1 MMEMERRIHTG
12 NFTKNM
18 DANSKK
24 ILLENFSAIKEIDM
38 QNIEKQGRLD
48 FFGQELNR
56 IQVQND
62 ELISEKD
69 NLLRELEQAKDDNIE
84 YYNNKLKNPQMA
96 SSSGMDNHNK
106 FTKTTKNQLEEEFQQ
121 AIDEMNN
128 KNNNLMEVIRNL
140 ESENNQLK
148 SYLNDYKDNNQKL
161 SQDNDNL
168 AELSSRYKKEYED
181 IARAKT
187 DIAFKM
193 KKNNEQV
200 T

>member
-24 ILLENFSAIKEIDM
+24 ILLENFSAIKEIEM

-96 SSSGMDNHNK
+96 SSSG
-106 FTKTTKNQLEEEFQQ
+106 T
-121 AIDEMNN
+121 
-128 KNNNLMEVIRNL
+128 
-140 ESENNQLK
+140 S
-148 SYLNDYKDNNQKL
+148 S
-161 SQDNDNL
+161 L
-168 AELSSRYKKEYED
+168 APK
-181 IARAKT
+181 
-187 DIAFKM
+187 
-193 KKNNEQV
+193 QV
-200 T
+200 TDLVINSRSSGVKTSTL